1 MRYAS
6 IAKTFSGCTQSWRV
20 KAKFLRPGVQ
30 TPSWGGSE
38 LTLLDPSGN
47 RLNSFNAPKA
57 AADLMRITP
66 AIDIDELELEERF
79 VRSSGPG
86 GQNVNKVSTA
96 VELRF
101 NLAAN
106 TSIPDYARAKL
117 KRLAGHR
124 LTLDGV
130 IIIQADRFRS
140 QEQNR
145 SDARE
150 RLRDL
155 IAEALI
161 VQKKRIKT
169 KPSRSAKERR
179 VDAKTT
185 RGHVKKL
192 LKPEGGVGLT
202 CGEGLT
208 YAAQFLVRA
217 NAVQTTVL
225 AHLGKHVSFTIDA
238 GSPRRPPN

>member
-1 MRYAS
+1 
-6 IAKTFSGCTQSWRV
+6 
-20 KAKFLRPGVQ
+20 
-30 TPSWGGSE
+30 
-38 LTLLDPSGN
+38 
-47 RLNSFNAPKA
+47 
-57 AADLMRITP
+57 MRITP
-66 AIDIDELELEERF
+66 AIDIDESELEERF

-117 KRLAGHR
+117 KRLAGRR

-150 RLRDL
+150 RLKDL

-192 LKPEGGVGLT
+192 RSRKVEL
-202 CGEGLT
+202 
-208 YAAQFLVRA
+208 
-217 NAVQTTVL
+217 
-225 AHLGKHVSFTIDA
+225 D
-238 GSPRRPPN
+238 